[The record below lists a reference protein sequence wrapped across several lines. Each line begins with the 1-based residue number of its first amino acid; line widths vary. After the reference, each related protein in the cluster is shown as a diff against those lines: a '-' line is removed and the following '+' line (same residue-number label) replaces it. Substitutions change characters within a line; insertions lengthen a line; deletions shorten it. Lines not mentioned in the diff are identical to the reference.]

1 MINCI
6 PLLVMCFHECHKKVG
21 KGKVR
26 IIIELD
32 VFKVIEKEKSGVTQ
46 SAQCQA

>member
-6 PLLVMCFHECHKKVG
+6 LLLVVCFHECRKKVG

-26 IIIELD
+26 IVIELD
-32 VFKVIEKEKSGVTQ
+32 VFEVMEKEKSGVTRP
-46 SAQCQA
+46 A